1 MTNIERIKKELQEDG
16 VVLFNNKNVEIDY
29 LTLPKDLTILSTSDI
44 SKYLNTIVQ
53 QRMYVRTLMSDARV
67 VYREAKS
74 IFDKEKCRV
83 FSECPPR
90 MSVTEKELRVFND
103 SFAERS
109 RKAMEYALEKYDY
122 LSDILKS
129 YEDGTFLV
137 SRELSRRLKD
147 FEDSN
152 RSGKFNA

>member
-44 SKYLNTIVQ
+44 SKYLNAIVQ
-53 QRMYVRTLMSDARV
+53 QRMYVRTLMSDARA

-103 SFAERS
+103 SFAEGS

-129 YEDGTFLV
+129 YEDSTFLV